1 MGTFWCIKFIANND
15 RCGTICLK
23 IYFGNCWKVKVVKIE
38 KVPPGI
44 SISDLPIEIRSRQQT
59 NALYLEMPFSAVE
72 KYKEYICF
80 LFSLYFFF
88 CIFFVFL
95 GPYDHSNETIYNYI
109 YVPKRNLIKKSNV
122 VINSALMHI
131 CSEKLVIFRKVK
143 N

>member
-1 MGTFWCIKFIANND
+1 LATAEKSNLVK
-15 RCGTICLK
+15 LK
-23 IYFGNCWKVKVVKIE
+23 N
-38 KVPPGI
+38 VPPGI

-109 YVPKRNLIKKSNV
+109 YVPKRNLIKK
-122 VINSALMHI
+122 
-131 CSEKLVIFRKVK
+131 KVM
-143 N
+143 